1 MDFTFVLNCILALV
15 ILMILVLVHE
25 LGHYIAGRLLGFTIT
40 EFSIGMGP
48 KILKWK
54 RKGILYSLR
63 ALPIGGSCMFYGEDP
78 AGGGKVQAE
87 GEEEPAAEATVGA
100 DPPAEEAIDQPD
112 KVNFNDMP
120 RWRRAIVLFA
130 GPFMNFLV
138 GIILAIILFGAY
150 GVHMPTQPYI
160 DALAEGRPAAA
171 AGMEVGDVF
180 ISVNGVEVASIDEIK
195 AELNKDATGLAT
207 VVVER
212 DGERLH
218 FSLEGL
224 YREAWEGNPA
234 GNYMGVT
241 IGSLEP
247 EATRLG
253 FGQVLREAFQ
263 YFWAMLGAMFMF
275 LRMLFTG
282 GLRAGDVAGPVGTI
296 GLMAEFMP
304 QGLKVILDLGVLLSV
319 NLGFIN
325 LLPIP
330 ALDGSRLLF
339 IGIHAVTGKRVPQK
353 VEGIIH
359 AVGLLLLFGL
369 MIFLTFTD
377 ISSCIGRM
385 GAP

>member
-1 MDFTFVLNCILALV
+1 MDFTFILNCILALV

-48 KILKWK
+48 KIFKWK

-78 AGGGKVQAE
+78 AGGGVEKVLAE
-87 GEEEPAAEATVGA
+87 G
-100 DPPAEEAIDQPD
+100 AEEVVADAPPETEAASEGEVVD
-112 KVNFNDMP
+112 EPRKVNFNDMP

-130 GPFMNFLV
+130 GPFMNFV
-138 GIILAIILFGAY
+138 VAFAIAIVMFTVFG
-150 GVHMPTQPYI
+150 QPIMTKPYATEI
-160 DALAEGRPAAA
+160 VAGGAADL
-171 AGMEVGDVF
+171 AGMEVGDY
-180 ISVNGVEVASIDEIK
+180 ILSVNGNPIGVYEDLKPALNAATDGRAS
-195 AELNKDATGLAT
+195 

-212 DGERLH
+212 DGVQVLLLLENMYDAERSGN
-218 FSLEGL
+218 FMNVSLDGTYE
-224 YREAWEGNPA
+224 REYYGFFE
-234 GNYMGVT
+234 T
-241 IGSLEP
+241 IGK
-247 EATRLG
+247 
-253 FGQVLREAFQ
+253 AFA
-263 YFWAMLGAMFMF
+263 YIWTMIGAMFEF

-282 GLRAGDVAGPVGTI
+282 GLRAGDVAGPAGTI
-296 GLMAEFMP
+296 GLIAEYIP
-304 QGLKVILDLGVLLSV
+304 QGMETILNLGILLSV

-353 VEGIIH
+353 VEGVIH

-377 ISSCIGRM
+377 ITACFGRM